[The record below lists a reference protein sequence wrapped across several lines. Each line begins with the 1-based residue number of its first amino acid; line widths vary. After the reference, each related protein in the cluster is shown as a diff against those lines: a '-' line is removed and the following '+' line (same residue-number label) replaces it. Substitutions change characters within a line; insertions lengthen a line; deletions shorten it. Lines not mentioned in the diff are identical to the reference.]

1 MASRPSPCRS
11 TLKPSPC
18 RLPAVM
24 TSIRI
29 DSIAAGFHHGGALM
43 HPSIRCRGAGKQS
56 ARNRELGPQV
66 VPPSPAQ
73 SLQSRCHQRPRSRG
87 LVLAHRRS
95 SIGAADLA
103 PQTPET
109 PLCDD
114 AVTNAAAGDKNVHA
128 AATTSGARTSTASHT
143 VTNVDRPAPP
153 FWRSPHN
160 VASDRCDTVS
170 LLDDGAELTAA
181 LASVTAGASRRH
193 RKPGLNG
200 ATTESRAVTRPT
212 RVGNLPI
219 ASFATVALRLTIDP
233 FESSA

>member
-114 AVTNAAAGDKNVHA
+114 AVTNAAAGDKNVH
-128 AATTSGARTSTASHT
+128 TQRPRSCDDVGRTHVYCVAHR
-143 VTNVDRPAPP
+143 DKRGPA
-153 FWRSPHN
+153 
-160 VASDRCDTVS
+160 C
-170 LLDDGAELTAA
+170 AA
-181 LASVTAGASRRH
+181 LLAQPSQRSLRPLRHGVVTG
-193 RKPGLNG
+193 
-200 ATTESRAVTRPT
+200 
-212 RVGNLPI
+212 
-219 ASFATVALRLTIDP
+219 
-233 FESSA
+233 